1 MALLAAVVAAI
12 AVAMTFSTGARAE
25 AATGEYAAT
34 AEVDRHV
41 QFVGDSDGKDFTFTV
56 NNTGTVEPIAA
67 VSFRR
72 PSQRWT
78 VTACP
83 LGPTGWTLIQSE
95 VRCAW
100 KSQAT
105 AADDIAPGASLSDF
119 VITATTEPSAA
130 QRSSNWT
137 VTVSNINRFTHETN
151 LQASPTGPD
160 ALRTT
165 AYVWE
170 VSDAIVATTPAT
182 PDTACPSPAKSADA
196 GTAATLVVC
205 GRNHGTA
212 NKTPSQSKSSLGGS
226 FVGSATSF
234 TSSEVAAD
242 SASDVVLGNWDF
254 TVTADVGVDK
264 TVETVLGAGPT
275 FYSKSPLTILNG
287 YESIQ
292 PLQPPDAVAD
302 AYDAAGNLHIEIDA
316 ASGLLANDFTDT
328 ATVSSVDDSL
338 TDGDVSAD
346 PDGAF
351 TFDPDAGFDGSTT
364 FDYTLTNAAGSD
376 TATVTISVSEPNVWF
391 IDNEASAG
399 GDGTHNEPFDALSD
413 FNAIQGGGGAL
424 HPEAGDIVFL
434 HDGAGAYDGGIAL
447 ANGQHLIGQGH
458 ALTYPT
464 TLPDGSPS
472 LPGSTTHP
480 TVSNASGHGITLA
493 SNNTVKGLELGG
505 ASGAKISGSSFGT
518 ATISNTSAS
527 GAGAILDV
535 DSGTLDATF
544 SSLGSTSSS
553 GAAIDASN
561 VAGTM
566 SVTGATTI
574 TGAAGDGIKLTG
586 SPTASFDFGEV
597 DVTTTAGKGIVATNA
612 GTLNAGDAS
621 SDVSATGGPA
631 LDLDGTALDVDFN
644 SLSSSTSSGDGVKV
658 NNVTGTLDVAG
669 TTAVSGATADGVE
682 LTSSP
687 TADFVFSKLNV
698 SSAGRG
704 LVATSAGDLTVSDS
718 TSSISSSGAAVL
730 DLNGVNF
737 VNTDLGTLSSSS
749 STGGALKAT
758 AVTGTM
764 AASGTTTITGAAGD
778 GILLSSNPSATFNFG
793 KVDVTTTAGR
803 GLVATNSGTV
813 NVSDATSSINATGG
827 AAIHAN
833 PTTLGVT
840 LASVSSTNSP
850 TSGISLNG
858 VGGSLAVT
866 GATTVSGADG
876 VSIDIDGGSANV
888 DLSNASTVTVSSRD
902 GQAID
907 LDGGSGTR
915 SLGNTSVSNPNNV
928 VGDAVV
934 VRNRSASTTFA
945 QLNGGGAGDSQLYLE
960 NNSAAVSVNGGTITS
975 GAGPEVDVSG
985 GNANVNMGA
994 AINNSA
1000 GRSVRVVNHT
1010 GGTTT
1015 FSGAITDTGAG
1026 ILSDNNDGSIVD
1038 FTGGMNVSSG
1048 ANMAF
1053 SAINGG
1059 TVKTSGVNVL
1069 ASTTQPALNVADT
1082 AIGTGG
1088 LNFRSVSSNGASSG
1102 IVVSNTGSTAGLNV
1116 TGVGTTAGTGGTI
1129 ASSTT
1134 DGVKL
1139 TNTRDAVLTNMAINS
1154 SADNAIDMSGA
1165 TNVDV
1170 VRTTVQG
1177 SGNHGIHASGSNGL
1191 DLLSSTVQN
1200 NGNANDENGVNLV
1213 NHGGTSLIDATT
1225 IDNSPENLVMIR
1237 NLNTNATINV
1247 RNGSMF
1253 RNTGGT
1259 YGGDGILAF
1268 PNGTSA
1274 ITVDVENSTFRD
1286 LKDNSVQ
1293 MTSEVAGSN
1302 GVSTLR
1308 FANNTV
1314 DEVTSNAKGGSV
1326 AVAGVNA
1333 TTTNLTVTGNTFQN
1347 VTGYGLVNTDSN
1359 EDSTIRGTVSN
1370 NTISGADGA
1379 GLVALADDDST
1390 QRIVMTG
1397 NNISNVGGDGIQVAN
1412 FGGVLAGDTT
1422 ELDVVLT
1429 NNTITN
1435 HSTST
1440 TGEAFI
1446 GGIGVF
1452 GFKDDTCLALTGN
1465 DVNGTVYANGFE
1477 DIYLQRDAG
1486 TFRFEEVPNTAATG
1500 DVTGAQVVAYNPL
1513 TPTATVIG
1521 SIPLTDGVACDRP
1534 S

>member
-1 MALLAAVVAAI
+1 MTLLAAI
-12 AVAMTFSTGARAE
+12 AVTMTFSTRSRAE

-41 QFVGDSDGKDFTFTV
+41 QFVGDSDGEDFTFTV
-56 NNTGTVEPIAA
+56 NNTGTTEPIAA

-72 PSQRWT
+72 PSNRWT
-78 VTACP
+78 VTGCP
-83 LGPTGWTLIQSE
+83 QGPTGWDLIQSD

-119 VITATTEPSAA
+119 VIHATTEPSAA

-137 VTVSNINRFTHETN
+137 VTVSRINRFSAETN
-151 LQASPTGPD
+151 LQATPTGPD

-170 VSDAIVATTPAT
+170 VTDAIVATSAAT
-182 PDTACPSPAKSADA
+182 PDTACPSPAKAADA
-196 GTAATLVVC
+196 GTSATLVIC

-212 NKTPSQSKSSLGGS
+212 NKTPSQAKSSLAGS
-226 FVGSATSF
+226 FVGAASSF
-234 TSSEVAAD
+234 SSSEVAAD

-254 TVTADVGVDK
+254 TVTATVGTGK

-275 FYSKSPLTILNG
+275 FYSKSPLTVLEG
-287 YESIQ
+287 YEAIQ
-292 PLQPPDAVAD
+292 PLQAPDAVD
-302 AYDAAGNLHIEIDA
+302 DSFDAAGNLHVDVDA

-338 TDGDVSAD
+338 TDGDVSVD
-346 PDGAF
+346 PDGSF

-399 GDGTHNEPFDALSD
+399 GDGTHNEPFDALAD

-424 HPEAGDIVFL
+424 HPEAGDIVFV
-434 HDGAGAYDGGIAL
+434 HDGSGAYDGGITL

-464 TLPDGSPS
+464 PLPDGSPS
-472 LPGSTTHP
+472 LPGATTHP
-480 TVSNASGHGITLA
+480 TLSHSSGDAITLGN
-493 SNNTVKGLELGG
+493 NNTIKGLEIAGT
-505 ASGAKISGSSFGT
+505 SGAKIKGTTFGT
-518 ATISNTSAS
+518 ATITNTSTS

-544 SSLGSTSSS
+544 SSLGSSSSS

-574 TGAAGDGIKLTG
+574 TGAAGDGIKITG

-612 GTLNAGDAS
+612 GTLNAGNAS

-644 SLSSSTSSGDGVKV
+644 SLSSSTSSGDGVKA

-669 TTAVSGATADGVE
+669 TTAVSGATGDGVE
-682 LTSSP
+682 LTGSN

-698 SSAGRG
+698 AAAGRG
-704 LVATSAGDLTVSDS
+704 LVATNAGDVTVSDS

-764 AASGTTTITGAAGD
+764 AASGTTTITNAAGD
-778 GILLSSNPSATFNFG
+778 GIALTSNPTGTFNFG
-793 KVDVTTTAGR
+793 KINVTTTAGR

-813 NVSDATSSINATGG
+813 NVSNNTSTISATGG

-840 LASVSSTNSP
+840 LASLSSTNS
-850 TSGISLNG
+850 TGSGLSLNG
-858 VGGSLAVT
+858 VSGSLAVT
-866 GATTVSGADG
+866 GATTISGADG
-876 VSIDIDGGSANV
+876 VGIDVDGGTANV
-888 DLSNASTVTVSSRD
+888 DLSSASTVTISSRD

-915 SLGNTSVSNPNNV
+915 SLGNTSVSNPNSV
-928 VGDAVV
+928 AGDAVV
-934 VRNRSASTTFA
+934 VRNRSASTTFG

-960 NNSAAVSVNGGTITS
+960 NNTAAVSVNGGTITS
-975 GAGPEVDVSG
+975 GAGPELDVSG

-994 AINNSA
+994 AISNSA
-1000 GRSVRVVNHT
+1000 GRSVRIVNHT
-1010 GGTTT
+1010 GGTATL
-1015 FSGAITDTGAG
+1015 SGAITDTGTG
-1026 ILSDNNDGSIVD
+1026 ILADNNDGSVVD

-1048 ANMAF
+1048 ANTAF
-1053 SAINGG
+1053 AAINGG

-1082 AIGTGG
+1082 TIGTGG

-1116 TGVGTTAGTGGTI
+1116 TGIGTTAGTGGTI

-1139 TNTRDAVLTNMAINS
+1139 TNTRDAVLTNMSIS
-1154 SADNAIDMSGA
+1154 SSTDNAIDMSGA

-1191 DLLSSTVQN
+1191 DLLSSTIQN

-1225 IDNSPENLVMIR
+1225 LDNSPENLVMIR

-1253 RNTGGT
+1253 KNTGGT
-1259 YGGDGILAF
+1259 FGGDGILAF
-1268 PNGTSA
+1268 ANGTSG
-1274 ITVDVENSTFRD
+1274 INLDVENSTFRD

-1293 MTSEVAGSN
+1293 ILPETAGSN
-1302 GVSTLR
+1302 GVSSVR
-1308 FANNTV
+1308 FVNNLV
-1314 DEVTSNAKGGSV
+1314 HEVTSSSKGGSV
-1326 AVAGVNA
+1326 VIGGGEAA
-1333 TTTNLTVTGNTFQN
+1333 TTNVTITGNTFQN
-1347 VTGYGLVNTDSN
+1347 VSGYGLVNTDSN
-1359 EDSTIRGTVSN
+1359 GDSTIRGTISN

-1379 GLVALADDDST
+1379 GLVSLADDDSVS
-1390 QRIVMTG
+1390 RIVMSG
-1397 NNISNVGGDGIQVAN
+1397 NNLSNVGGDGIQVVN

-1422 ELDVVLT
+1422 ELDAVLT

-1435 HSTST
+1435 HSLST

-1452 GFKDDTCLALTGN
+1452 SFKDDTCLALTGN

-1500 DVTGAQVVAYNPL
+1500 NVNSAYVVAQNPL
-1513 TPTATVIG
+1513 TPTATIIG
-1521 SIPLTDGVACDRP
+1521 SVPLSDGVACDRP